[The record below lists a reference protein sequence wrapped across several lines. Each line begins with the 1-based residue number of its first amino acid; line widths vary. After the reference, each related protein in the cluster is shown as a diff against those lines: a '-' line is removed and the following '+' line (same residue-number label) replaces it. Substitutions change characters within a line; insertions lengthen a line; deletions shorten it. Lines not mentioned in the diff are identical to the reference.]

1 MPVNKLY
8 VEGKTD
14 ERVLKATLSLLP
26 NNPAI
31 ERKGSKDDLPH
42 IVRRERLSSPGLS
55 VVYLRDR
62 DFDTEPVIPAPAQP
76 EAILQNGTVHGYLW
90 QRHEIESYLLT
101 PELVHEA
108 FKIEV
113 KTTEA
118 ALLAAAAEL
127 RDYQAAR
134 WTIGQT
140 RKACRA
146 GGSLGTRYPGTGEF
160 QLPAD
165 LSEHAVQHWLHQE
178 TSALIHTYQQALDPN
193 AIAAMFA
200 GYQQRL
206 STLTTP
212 EEILL
217 WYSPKDLLSAESFR
231 AAWMLSGIN
240 PPHPAD
246 FSNKMARWLERGNG
260 LRFFQLIPEA
270 QALANLLTI

>member
-1 MPVNKLY
+1 MPVSSLY
-8 VEGKTD
+8 VEGKAD
-14 ERVLKATLSLLP
+14 ERILKASLSLLP
-26 NNPAI
+26 NNPNI

-42 IVRRERLSSPGLS
+42 LVRRDRQNPPGLA

-62 DFDTEPVIPAPAQP
+62 DFDTEPVFPTPSQP
-76 EAILQNGTVHGYLW
+76 EPILSGGTVHGYRW

-113 KTTEA
+113 NLTEA

-146 GGSLGTRYPGTGEF
+146 GGSLRTRYPGTGEF

-165 LSEHAVQHWLHQE
+165 LSQDNIWNWLHQE
-178 TSALIHTYQQALDPN
+178 TSALLHTYQQALDPDS
-193 AIAAMFA
+193 IAAMFA

-206 STLTTP
+206 SALTTA

-246 FSNKMARWLERGNG
+246 FSNKIARWLEKGNG

-270 QALANLLTI
+270 QALADLLTS